1 MERDSALL
9 LGGGGGEDRGV
20 EVNVTVVTSDTA
32 KPPCAAV
39 AAAADHAGVKTLS
52 RAHKRVFFCISI
64 VLLSM
69 LFCAIMI
76 WKEVAL
82 LQETSFGVSQ
92 LAIHEVCPST
102 VTDAVS
108 LPRA

>member
-9 LGGGGGEDRGV
+9 LGGGGGEDRGVV

-39 AAAADHAGVKTLS
+39 AAAADLAGVKTRL
-52 RAHKRVFFCISI
+52 RAQKRVFFCISM

-69 LFCAIMI
+69 LFCAIVI
-76 WKEVAL
+76 WREVAL
-82 LQETSFGVSQ
+82 MQETSFGVSQ
-92 LAIHEVCPST
+92 LAIREVCP
-102 VTDAVS
+102 VTNDAVS
-108 LPRA
+108 LSRA